1 MDFLFNNVFRAST
14 TYDNIKW
21 VPYMFIAIVIIY
33 IVCSIIDFIKRIV
46 IDSWLVNLL
55 NKIKIINYKINI

>member
-1 MDFLFNNVFRAST
+1 
-14 TYDNIKW
+14 
-21 VPYMFIAIVIIY
+21 MFIAIVIIY
-33 IVCSIIDFIKRIV
+33 IVCSIIDFIKRMV